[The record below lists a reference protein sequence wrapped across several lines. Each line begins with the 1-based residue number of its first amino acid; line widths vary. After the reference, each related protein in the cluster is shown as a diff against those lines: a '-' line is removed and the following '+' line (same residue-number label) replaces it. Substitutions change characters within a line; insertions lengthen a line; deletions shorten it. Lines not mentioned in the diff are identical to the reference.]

1 MSRIHYLS
9 NERGHAKAQ
18 NGPRGDERG
27 LEEIIRLYRCAVCVG
42 RGDAGMLVRI
52 LRDNQE
58 WLYCPHCRTRFPI
71 LVGLAKLYEQQA
83 KAAQAK
89 VAAAGP
95 QPNMLSGESE
105 EENYL

>member
-9 NERGHAKAQ
+9 NEKGHARAQ
-18 NGPRGDERG
+18 NGARGDERG
-27 LEEIIRLYRCAVCVG
+27 LEELIRLYRCAICVN
-42 RGDAGMLVRI
+42 RGDVGMLVRI

-71 LVGLAKLYEQQA
+71 LVSLAKIYEQQTQAA
-83 KAAQAK
+83 KAK
-89 VAAAGP
+89 IAALGT
-95 QPNMLSGESE
+95 QSNRLSGESE